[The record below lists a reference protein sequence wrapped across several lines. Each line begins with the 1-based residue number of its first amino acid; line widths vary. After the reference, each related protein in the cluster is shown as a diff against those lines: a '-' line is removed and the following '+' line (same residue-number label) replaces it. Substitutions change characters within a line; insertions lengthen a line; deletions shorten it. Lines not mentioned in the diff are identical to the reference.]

1 MSVLSLADHMDLQ
14 IFLEHVLLL
23 HKERALSTKEAK
35 AYLTGFIDEVDQ
47 QIGRAG
53 ANMKALSIL
62 ISQEEGAG

>member
-35 AYLTGFIDEVDQ
+35 AHLTVFIDEVDQ

-53 ANMKALSIL
+53 PNMKALSLL
-62 ISQEEGAG
+62 ISQEDG